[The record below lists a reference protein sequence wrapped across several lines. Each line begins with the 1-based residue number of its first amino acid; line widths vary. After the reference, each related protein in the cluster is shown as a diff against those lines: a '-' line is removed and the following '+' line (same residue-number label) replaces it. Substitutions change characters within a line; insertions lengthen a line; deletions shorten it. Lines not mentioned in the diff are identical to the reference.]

1 MHITDY
7 RFGHVTIAGMDY
19 DSDVLIT
26 RQGVHDRWRRRRGHS
41 LSMEDLEELL
51 TDPPDTLLVGTGF
64 YGRMQVPPE
73 TELGLSRKGV
83 KLRCLV
89 TAEAVAEFNRL
100 QKRNAAVAA
109 ALHLT
114 C

>member
-1 MHITDY
+1 MQITDY
-7 RFGHVTIAGMDY
+7 RFGHVTIAGMEY

-26 RQGVHDRWRRRRGHS
+26 RHGVRERWRRRSGHS
-41 LSMEDLEELL
+41 LSMEDLEDLL
-51 TDPPDTLLVGTGF
+51 TDPPRTLVVGTGF
-64 YGRMQVPPE
+64 YGRMQVPRE

-83 KLRCLV
+83 QLRCLV

-100 QKRNAAVAA
+100 QERDAAVAA